1 MREPAPQGADL
12 WRYLT
17 DNWFSLRLRDDE
29 NATRRTVHPLWQTLQ
44 QCADR
49 FGPLTEP
56 LKRLRPQP
64 SLDASRSVH
73 QAASSLV
80 GFAARKGLT
89 TFEAAMHELGEE
101 LRREFQSRNF
111 EDDRQRKAIQL
122 GIRAKE
128 EGA

>member
-1 MREPAPQGADL
+1 MLTIANADQVAA
-12 WRYLT
+12 WDGQEGEHWAEHAERY
-17 DNWFSLRLRDDE
+17 E

-44 QCADR
+44 ECANR

-89 TFEAAMHELGEE
+89 TLEAALPEFFEE
-101 LRREFQSRNF
+101 LRREFQSRGF
-111 EDDRQRKAIQL
+111 EDDRQSVPAVAAIRRN
-122 GIRAKE
+122 G
-128 EGA
+128 